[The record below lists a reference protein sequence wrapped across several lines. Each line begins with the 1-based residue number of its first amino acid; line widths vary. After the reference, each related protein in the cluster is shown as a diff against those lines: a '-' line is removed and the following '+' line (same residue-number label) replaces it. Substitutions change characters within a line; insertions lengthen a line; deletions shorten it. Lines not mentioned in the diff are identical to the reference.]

1 MSGPITTPEEALEAA
16 AKLADAEQ
24 AAWSNGAIRHQKTGR
39 AAVAERC
46 IVRADEADCIA
57 SAIRAL
63 ASRIASPAPSPL
75 EEIGEAAVKATLV
88 FRARGVSDEER
99 FAQYE
104 AADGI
109 LSDLIDA
116 HLARRAHDA
125 APDTILASGGLTAE
139 GGA

>member
-1 MSGPITTPEEALEAA
+1 MSGPIRTPQEALEAA
-16 AKLADAEQ
+16 AQSMECAARRAFKFGEGRDKKLALASSLMGEVFLDH
-24 AAWSNGAIRHQKTGR
+24 AA
-39 AAVAERC
+39 
-46 IVRADEADCIA
+46 
-57 SAIRAL
+57 AIRAL
-63 ASRIASPAPSPL
+63 ASRIAPPAPSPL

-116 HLARRAHDA
+116 HLARRALFDA
-125 APDTILASGGLTAE
+125 ADTILASGGLTAE
-139 GGA
+139 GGE